1 MNFKHTHISVL
12 NLKLKKTRLFRR
24 LWLVMVLTGITFVG
38 FSQTDNPDPRNTVPL
53 VTDRP
58 DATEAPS
65 TVAPGILQV
74 ETGGFYES
82 FESNNV
88 KQETFVFNTT
98 LLRLGLLDNVELR
111 LGWDFVEGQTSING
125 NTLDNV
131 TSGFNPL
138 LLGTKVNITEA
149 KGLLPEIGLI
159 GHLYLPFTASKD
171 YRPETTGVDFRFS
184 FSHDLSEKSNVS
196 YNLGAQWRNDSP
208 EAAYIY
214 TLAYGYSITSTFGA
228 YVEIYGDFPEDSK
241 ANHLWDAG
249 LTYLVSND
257 IQLDATV
264 GRSFTEGQDI
274 LLSAGVSFRFPTF

>member
-1 MNFKHTHISVL
+1 M
-12 NLKLKKTRLFRR
+12 LKSLRTSGNYC
-24 LWLVMVLTGITFVG
+24 LVYQKGLLSLVFIG
-38 FSQTDNPDPRNTVPL
+38 FGLLGFTQTDNPDPRNSEPL

-74 ETGGFYES
+74 ETGALYES
-82 FESNNV
+82 FENNNI
-88 KQETFVFNTT
+88 KNESFVYNTT
-98 LLRLGLLDNVELR
+98 LLRLGLLDNLELR
-111 LGWDFVEGQTSING
+111 VGWDFVEGQTSVNG
-125 NTLDNV
+125 NKLNNV

-138 LLGTKVNITEA
+138 LLGVKVNITEE

-159 GHLYLPFTASKD
+159 GHLFMPFTASQD

-184 FSHDLSEKSNVS
+184 FSHTLSEKSNIS
-196 YNLGAQWRNDSP
+196 YNIGAQFGDDSS

-214 TLAYGYSITSTFGA
+214 TLAYGYGISEKFGA
-228 YVEIYGDFPEDSK
+228 YAEIYGDFPEDSK

-249 LTYLVSND
+249 LTYLISND

-264 GRSFTEGQDI
+264 GSSFTEGQDI
-274 LLSAGVSFRFPTF
+274 LLSGGVSFRFPTW